1 MQNTYTAA
9 ALAQK
14 AFAKIVKNKKLNT
27 LRILVSF
34 DNNVTQRTANYASG
48 DLCNLQDSS
57 DYISFTINKALEN
70 AQQTLRTNNIVV
82 VN

>member
-1 MQNTYTAA
+1 MQNKYTAA

-48 DLCNLQDSS
+48 DLCNLQDNA
-57 DYISFTINKALEN
+57 DYISFSINKALQN

>member
-1 MQNTYTAA
+1 MQNTYKAA

-48 DLCNLQDSS
+48 DLCNLQDNA
-57 DYISFTINKALEN
+57 DYISFSINKALQN

>member
-48 DLCNLQDSS
+48 DLCNLQDNA
-57 DYISFTINKALEN
+57 DYISFSINKALQN